1 MTGVQ
6 TCALPISENPDFE
19 GDRKL
24 RKQSRPL
31 LVTRLADVSVYLLK
45 MSFFL
50 PLFSFFYMNVMTK
63 GAGLL
68 PTPFYFPVNLA
79 TIACQVSGFKMLIGS
94 LPSPKTA

>member
-1 MTGVQ
+1 MRAYCSFQ
-6 TCALPISENPDFE
+6 CNL
-19 GDRKL
+19 KL
-24 RKQSRPL
+24 QSKPL

-68 PTPFYFPVNLA
+68 PAPFYFPVNLA